1 MDEPLLPIAP
11 TAPAVPVAARDQLVL
26 QHLPL
31 VRIIAARLYRL
42 RWNQT
47 VEFADYCQ
55 MGSIGLIEAAQRFDP
70 QRGAEFGT
78 FASWR
83 ISGAILNGLVR
94 TTEQHQQIASRK
106 RLVDARVSDLAAQ
119 EAVAGHE
126 GSVEASLARLANVA
140 VGLAVGF
147 MLEGTGMFDSGA
159 SVDRFDGYASLAVR
173 QLRARVHAAVASLPP
188 QERRVLES
196 HYFQQQQFS
205 EIAEDLG
212 LTRGRISQVHKS
224 ALQRLRVLLAEELTG
239 FEA

>member
-1 MDEPLLPIAP
+1 MEKPLPPAELSAP
-11 TAPAVPVAARDQLVL
+11 VDPARQHELVL

-31 VRIIAARLYRL
+31 VRSIAGKLYRL
-42 RWNQT
+42 RWNQS
-47 VEFADYCQ
+47 VEFAEYCQ
-55 MGSIGLIEAAQRFDP
+55 MGTVGLIEAAQRYDP

-83 ISGAILNGLVR
+83 ISGAILNGLVHS
-94 TTEQHQQIASRK
+94 TEQHAQAAARR
-106 RLVDARVSDLAAQ
+106 RLLDARVSDLSGISAQ
-119 EAVAGHE
+119 EDEH
-126 GSVEASLARLANVA
+126 SVEASLARLAQVA

-147 MLEGTGMFDSGA
+147 MLEGTGMYEDGA
-159 SVDRFDGYASLAVR
+159 SADRLDGYASIAMR
-173 QLRARVHAAVASLPP
+173 QLRARVHVAVASLPA

-196 HYFQQQQFS
+196 HYFQQQPFA

-224 ALQRLRVLLAEELTG
+224 ALQRLRVLLAGEPTG